1 MASPMRSRPAS
12 EEERCRPVFFTD
24 SLLLSVALV
33 SGLPVA
39 GREGGVSSLGAAGRV
54 WGTGRLGA
62 LEMRKRRGDVE
73 EEDGTWHCPEARIPP
88 PSQPPA
94 PRGIPQPAHG

>member
-12 EEERCRPVFFTD
+12 EEECCRPVFFTD

-39 GREGGVSSLGAAGRV
+39 GREGGVSSPGAAGRV

-62 LEMRKRRGDVE
+62 GWLTNVSSLGDE
-73 EEDGTWHCPEARIPP
+73 EAER
-88 PSQPPA
+88 
-94 PRGIPQPAHG
+94 